1 MANKKSIIP
10 EFMKDNPDDIYQF
23 LFPLKIVLDEDKFGN
38 SHYEVVVKNINTN
51 QFFSYLMSPELLF
64 THYQFL
70 EYYQNGKKVDRN
82 KKEFFDEKSFII
94 NTSLINKGSEKKLND
109 ILDNNTIKSLL
120 GKSNEFSDA
129 KYINCYLVEQKDMK
143 IIIPQFA
150 IGIYY
155 YFRFSELREAVFDS
169 TLEELYIM
177 CDDNP
182 KDAKIVLPKYR
193 TDEDAA
199 FIHRYVCQKSAKKEF
214 DNVSNYIHNYLRYM
228 QDKNSEQYKIKIN

>member
-1 MANKKSIIP
+1 
-10 EFMKDNPDDIYQF
+10 
-23 LFPLKIVLDEDKFGN
+23 
-38 SHYEVVVKNINTN
+38 
-51 QFFSYLMSPELLF
+51 MSPELLF

-82 KKEFFDEKSFII
+82 KKEFVDEKSFII
-94 NTSLINKGSEKKLND
+94 NTRLINKGSEKKLND

-120 GKSNEFSDA
+120 PESNEFNDS

-193 TDEDAA
+193 TDEDA
-199 FIHRYVCQKSAKKEF
+199 C
-214 DNVSNYIHNYLRYM
+214 
-228 QDKNSEQYKIKIN
+228 